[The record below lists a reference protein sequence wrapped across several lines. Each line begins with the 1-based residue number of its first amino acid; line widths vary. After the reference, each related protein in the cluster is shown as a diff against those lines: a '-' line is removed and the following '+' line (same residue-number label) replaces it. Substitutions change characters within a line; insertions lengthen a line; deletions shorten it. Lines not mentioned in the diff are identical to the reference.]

1 MKTSLVLSLDTRRS
15 KKDGTFP
22 IILRLTHGRKT
33 TSIAMGFSVLK
44 SEWDDRKKRVKRSYK
59 GVTSIN
65 RLNTILAKEKIDA
78 MDIIN
83 KLQDK
88 KRLHRMGIMQ
98 LKDLIAT
105 KSHYESFFKFGE
117 RVIEEMKEMKRFG
130 NAESYNQILKTV
142 RKFTKGTDL
151 TFNEINYEFLVNF
164 EKYHLSKEGNSING
178 AASYLK
184 GVRAI
189 YNKAVKMGYA
199 EKDGHPFEFY
209 AIRTTPTA
217 KRALDI
223 EHLKKIINLKLK
235 PGHHLFDYRNYF
247 VLSYM
252 LYGISFIDLAYLKM
266 ENIIDGRLK
275 FKRKKTGKLY
285 DIKLF
290 PQLEALL
297 AHYTIGKRKSDYI
310 FDIIF
315 RNDPE
320 LAYKDAKWERLRYNK
335 GLKELGELCGIET
348 RLTSYVS
355 RHSFA
360 TQAMLHKV
368 PVVAI
373 SAMLGHSKLSTTQI
387 YLKDLPNNIL
397 DEYNK
402 LIHLDA

>member
-1 MKTSLVLSLDTRRS
+1 
-15 KKDGTFP
+15 
-22 IILRLTHGRKT
+22 
-33 TSIAMGFSVLK
+33 
-44 SEWDDRKKRVKRSYK
+44 
-59 GVTSIN
+59 
-65 RLNTILAKEKIDA
+65 
-78 MDIIN
+78 
-83 KLQDK
+83 
-88 KRLHRMGIMQ
+88 
-98 LKDLIAT
+98 
-105 KSHYESFFKFGE
+105 
-117 RVIEEMKEMKRFG
+117 
-130 NAESYNQILKTV
+130 
-142 RKFTKGTDL
+142 
-151 TFNEINYEFLVNF
+151 
-164 EKYHLSKEGNSING
+164 
-178 AASYLK
+178 
-184 GVRAI
+184 
-189 YNKAVKMGYA
+189 
-199 EKDGHPFEFY
+199 
-209 AIRTTPTA
+209 
-217 KRALDI
+217 
-223 EHLKKIINLKLK
+223 
-235 PGHHLFDYRNYF
+235 
-247 VLSYM
+247 M

-297 AHYTIGKRKSDYI
+297 AHDTVGKRKSDYI

-397 DEYNK
+397 DEYNV
-402 LIHLDA
+402 LIQST